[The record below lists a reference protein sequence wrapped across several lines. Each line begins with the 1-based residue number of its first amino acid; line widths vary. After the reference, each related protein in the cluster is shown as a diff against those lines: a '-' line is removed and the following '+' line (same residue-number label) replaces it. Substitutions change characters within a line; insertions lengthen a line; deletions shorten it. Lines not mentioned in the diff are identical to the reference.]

1 MSHRSMMIDS
11 TDLPHAATR
20 LRERMQSDGYLF
32 FSRLIDADRAL
43 AVKRDLMAL
52 LREHFIIED
61 DGAPEPTW
69 SGGPQPTEAE
79 YMALYDRIVGLE
91 SFRELAGSPE
101 IIAVVEALCEGRVQV
116 WEQQLI
122 RIVYPDP
129 DAVAAQGIGAH
140 QDGDPKLG
148 YRASRFY
155 TGWISLMEI
164 DATVGGLAVAPGS
177 HLLGLLQSAGTV
189 ASSTSKGP
197 ATGYGLDA
205 AALSWAT
212 SDFVP
217 GSTVIFHNRTAHRGL
232 PNHSDRIRLSCD
244 FRYQPAGD
252 SSSWLAHTP
261 GPEVRRTA
269 QRIDEVLSSRALYV
283 TTGATPEL
291 IGIIRRRMLEERSTT
306 LPRARELAQELGGTS

>member
-1 MSHRSMMIDS
+1 MSDLTTMIES
-11 TDLPHAATR
+11 TDLLRDAAR
-20 LRERMQSDGYLF
+20 LRERMRSEGYLF
-32 FSRLIDADRAL
+32 LRRLVAAERAL
-43 AVKRDLMAL
+43 ALKREIVAL

-61 DGAPEPTW
+61 EDAAEPLW
-69 SGGPQPTEAE
+69 SGGPEPTEAE
-79 YMALYDRIVGLE
+79 YMAIYDRIVRLE
-91 SFRELAGSPE
+91 SFRELAHSPE
-101 IIAVVEALCEGRVQV
+101 IIAVVEAVSEGPVQV

-129 DAVAAQGIGAH
+129 DAVAAQGVGAH

-155 TGWISLMEI
+155 TGWISLMAI

-177 HLLGLLQSAGTV
+177 HRLGLLRSAGTV
-189 ASSTSKGP
+189 ASSASRRP

-252 SSSWLAHTP
+252 SSSWLAHTA

-269 QRIDEVLSSRALYV
+269 QQIDAVVSSRALYV
-283 TTGATPEL
+283 TTRATPEL
-291 IGIIRRRMLEERSTT
+291 IGEIRRRMLEERSTT
-306 LPRARELAQELGGTS
+306 LQRARELAQELGGNR

>member
-1 MSHRSMMIDS
+1 MSHRSMMVDS
-11 TDLPHAATR
+11 TGLLGDVTR
-20 LRERMQSDGYLF
+20 LRERMRSDGYLF
-32 FSRLIDADRAL
+32 LPRLIDAALAL
-43 AVKRDLMAL
+43 AVKRDIMAL

-79 YMALYDRIVGLE
+79 YMAVYDRIVGLE

-116 WEQQLI
+116 WEQQLV

-129 DAVAAQGIGAH
+129 DATAAQGVGAH
-140 QDGDPKLG
+140 QDGDPTLG
-148 YRASRFY
+148 YRARHFY
-155 TGWISLMEI
+155 TAWISLMQI

-177 HLLGLLQSAGTV
+177 HRLGLLQSAG
-189 ASSTSKGP
+189 AAPSFGAGRP
-197 ATGYGLDA
+197 AAGYGLDPA
-205 AALSWAT
+205 ELSWVT

-217 GSTVIFHNRTAHRGL
+217 GSTVIFHCRTAHRGL
-232 PNHSDRIRLSCD
+232 PNHSDRVRLSCD

-252 SSSWLAHTP
+252 SSTWLAHTP

-269 QRIDEVLSSRALYV
+269 QQIDEVLSSRALYV
-283 TTGATPEL
+283 TTRATPEL
-291 IGIIRRRMLEERSTT
+291 IGEIRRRMLEERSTT
-306 LPRARELAQELGGTS
+306 LQRARELAQELGGKR

>member
-11 TDLPHAATR
+11 TDLLHAATR

-43 AVKRDLMAL
+43 AVKRDIMAL

-79 YMALYDRIVGLE
+79 YMAVYDRIVGLE

-129 DAVAAQGIGAH
+129 DATAAQGVGAH
-140 QDGDPKLG
+140 QDGDPTLG
-148 YRASRFY
+148 YRARHFY
-155 TGWISLMEI
+155 TAWISLMQI

-177 HLLGLLQSAGTV
+177 HRLGLLQSAG
-189 ASSTSKGP
+189 AAPSFGAGRP
-197 ATGYGLDA
+197 AAGYGLDPA
-205 AALSWAT
+205 ELLWVT

-217 GSTVIFHNRTAHRGL
+217 GSTVIFHCRTAHRGL
-232 PNHSDRIRLSCD
+232 PNHSDRVRLSCD
-244 FRYQPAGD
+244 YRYQPAGD
-252 SSSWLAHTP
+252 SSTGWRTP
-261 GPEVRRTA
+261 RVRRC
-269 QRIDEVLSSRALYV
+269 
-283 TTGATPEL
+283 GA
-291 IGIIRRRMLEERSTT
+291 RHSRSTRCSPAGRST
-306 LPRARELAQELGGTS
+306 SPPAPRRS